1 MGWGPTMSCGLPQ
14 LMMYI
19 GFEPGLH
26 IYINWVVG
34 IWQIH
39 TEIHL
44 RFALISQHHEGC
56 NGDMLWD
63 CIHKC
68 LTFQLHEGTG

>member
-39 TEIHL
+39 TEIHQ
-44 RFALISQHHEGC
+44 RFALIS
-56 NGDMLWD
+56 
-63 CIHKC
+63 
-68 LTFQLHEGTG
+68 